1 MMEIQLFMHITTPKY
16 PGNVGTPL
24 GNCQNGYGSELS
36 AINKFSA
43 SLAAIQGDYM
53 QYSMAFLKTSS
64 SYIALALLISRLF
77 QIHFSSYPFISMAAL
92 INNTFKVIF
101 TVCLTG
107 PMANLL

>member
-1 MMEIQLFMHITTPKY
+1 MMEIQLFTHITTPKY

-43 SLAAIQGDYM
+43 SIQGDYM

-77 QIHFSSYPFISMAAL
+77 QIRFSSYPFISMAAL